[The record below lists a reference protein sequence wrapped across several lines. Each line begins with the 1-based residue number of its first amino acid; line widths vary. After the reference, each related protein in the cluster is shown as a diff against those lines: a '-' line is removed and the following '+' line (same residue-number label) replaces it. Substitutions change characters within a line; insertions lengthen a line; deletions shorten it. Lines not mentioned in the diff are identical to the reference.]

1 MTNFTFNFTGYYGFA
16 RFTEGS
22 FFAMEKL
29 NVRCNRA

>member
-1 MTNFTFNFTGYYGFA
+1 MSYSAFNFTGFYGYA
-16 RFTEGS
+16 RFTEGG